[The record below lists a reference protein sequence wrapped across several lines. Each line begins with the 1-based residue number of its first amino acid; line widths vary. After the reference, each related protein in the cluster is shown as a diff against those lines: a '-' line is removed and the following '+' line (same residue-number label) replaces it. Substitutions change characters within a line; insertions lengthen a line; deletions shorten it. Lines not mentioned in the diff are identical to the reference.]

1 MAGKNIDK
9 IVNLILH
16 DVVYL
21 LNKAI
26 DKFFMRKIKFMYKV
40 NPDKCNAYSD

>member
-9 IVNLILH
+9 IVH